1 MNRINEGNYKTINQ
15 FGDFTSL
22 VNVYLNKIYGRSL
35 ELYSKRY
42 ARNNPTGTPK
52 IDIEKIEESLEYI
65 DDYLYYYYQ
74 FNNDL
79 FFSIFKNLIDNL
91 QFVTVFPPSKR
102 GMYMKLVLLR

>member
-1 MNRINEGNYKTINQ
+1 MNRINEGNYKTPNQ
-15 FGDFTSL
+15 FGDFTDL
-22 VNVYLNKIYGRSL
+22 VNKYLNKIYGRSL

-74 FNNDL
+74 FQ
-79 FFSIFKNLIDNL
+79 SAKIIFKVQNLHFD
-91 QFVTVFPPSKR
+91 
-102 GMYMKLVLLR
+102 